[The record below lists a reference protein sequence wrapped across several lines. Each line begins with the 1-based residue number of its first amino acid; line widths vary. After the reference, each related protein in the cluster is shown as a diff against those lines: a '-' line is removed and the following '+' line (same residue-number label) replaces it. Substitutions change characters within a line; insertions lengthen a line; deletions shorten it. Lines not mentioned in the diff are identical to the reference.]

1 MARPEKVEAVE
12 QITDIFQ
19 NAKSVFVADYQGLDV
34 EQISELRQKCR
45 EDSVQFL
52 VVKNTLARIAAK
64 NAGWDEME
72 PHLKGPSAIA
82 FTYEDPSAP
91 ARVISKFAEDREKPA
106 IKVSLFEGGF
116 YGPEKVQAIAALPP
130 KDVLLSKV
138 VGGFNS
144 PIQGLAGVLNG
155 VLGQLVRTLDAVR
168 ASKE

>member
-1 MARPEKVEAVE
+1 MARPDKIAAVD

-19 NAKSVFVADYQGLDV
+19 NAKSVFVADYQGLNV

-52 VVKNTLARIAAK
+52 VVKNTLACIAAK

-72 PHLKGPSAIA
+72 PHLRGPSAIA
-82 FTYEDPSAP
+82 FTYEDPSSP
-91 ARVISKFAEDREKPA
+91 ARVISKFAKDRKKPT

-116 YGPEKVQAIAALPP
+116 YGPEKINAIAALPP
-130 KDVLLSKV
+130 KDVLLGQV
-138 VGGFNS
+138 VRGFNA
-144 PIQGLAGVLNG
+144 PIQGLAGTLSG
-155 VLGQLVRTLDAVR
+155 LLSKLVRTVDAVR